1 MKKILAIS
9 GVILGAIV
17 LSGCGTQTATTNPQP
32 TVSQTAPAAPTTVST
47 PVQTATPVETPA
59 PSMTPDSSTTNLP
72 TTPAKTSDVDSSLS
86 QVDKDLNSI
95 NTTAPNP
102 NDLNSTDLQK

>member
-9 GVILGAIV
+9 GVVLGTII
-17 LSGCGTQTATTNPQP
+17 LSGCGSQTTTKINPQKQVP
-32 TVSQTAPAAPTTVST
+32 RVIPPMQVPASVETSTTPAAT
-47 PVQTATPVETPA
+47 

-72 TTPAKTSDVDSSLS
+72 TTPAKTSDVDNSLN
-86 QVDKDLNSI
+86 QIDKDLKSI
-95 NTTAPNP
+95 DSNAPNS